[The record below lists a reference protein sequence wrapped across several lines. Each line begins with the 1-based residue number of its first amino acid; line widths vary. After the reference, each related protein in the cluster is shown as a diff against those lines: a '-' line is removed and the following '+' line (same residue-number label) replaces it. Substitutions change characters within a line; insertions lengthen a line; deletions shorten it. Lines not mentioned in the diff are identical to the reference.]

1 MWKVIIIVCTLGNPC
16 VIMEEDPIK
25 HYQDYNECMKVAEIK
40 HNELV
45 DSFSLYGFV
54 VENSEFKGTGSGKD
68 SRMWNRGSSL
78 WTYTSHRL
86 IGHDSGH

>member
-1 MWKVIIIVCTLGNPC
+1 MWKAIIIVCALGYPC

-25 HYQDYNECMKVAEIK
+25 HYKDYNECMKVAEIK

-54 VENSEFKGTGSGKD
+54 VENSEFSCQQLGT
-68 SRMWNRGSSL
+68 SS
-78 WTYTSHRL
+78 
-86 IGHDSGH
+86 

>member
-1 MWKVIIIVCTLGNPC
+1 MWKAIIIVCALGNPC

-45 DSFSLYGFV
+45 DSFSGIL
-54 VENSEFKGTGSGKD
+54 
-68 SRMWNRGSSL
+68 L
-78 WTYTSHRL
+78 
-86 IGHDSGH
+86 